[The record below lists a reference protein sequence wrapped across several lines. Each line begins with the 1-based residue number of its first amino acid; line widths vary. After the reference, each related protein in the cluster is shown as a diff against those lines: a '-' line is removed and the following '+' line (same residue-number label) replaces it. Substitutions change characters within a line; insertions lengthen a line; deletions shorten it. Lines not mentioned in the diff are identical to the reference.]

1 MLNVF
6 MLNVV
11 MLGVLV
17 KYGTALGGTTS
28 PVSLLATWVG
38 GQCLGY
44 MVFNKHQLIDL
55 LFDIGGGYIDIRE
68 YLDCSLARPICLVL
82 VE

>member
-1 MLNVF
+1 MLNVI

-17 KYGTALGGTTS
+17 KYGTASST
-28 PVSLLATWVG
+28 SLLATWVG

-44 MVFNKHQLIDL
+44 MVYNKHQLVDL
-55 LFDIGGGYIDIRE
+55 LFDICGGYLEHKHLRKID
-68 YLDCSLARPICLVL
+68 
-82 VE
+82 